1 MGGRWAVAE
10 YRHDR
15 GSFNSHRH
23 KIADVRRR
31 CHLPLSQVDEVENE
45 DIPTE
50 NNVARPIQS
59 YNLMSGNGKAY
70 YCPKIMSV
78 WPEFHMN
85 TCVHYKFSTHDTL
98 IICNKYKQNP

>member
-59 YNLMSGNGKAY
+59 YNLMSGNGKA
-70 YCPKIMSV
+70 
-78 WPEFHMN
+78 
-85 TCVHYKFSTHDTL
+85 
-98 IICNKYKQNP
+98 IIAQKSCQCGQNFT